1 MTIRVSQPA
10 ILLAAVL
17 ALSGCID
24 VECPAEIDRPLSR
37 ERWCGHTG
45 DIAAPANHQIYPTA
59 RPLPPDRAT
68 TVTTTT
74 VTTSAPP
81 PPLAAP
87 QAPVTTEPMPPPG
100 QPTQIR

>member
-10 ILLAAVL
+10 ILVAAVL

-24 VECPAEIDRPLSR
+24 VECPAEIDRPLAR

-59 RPLPPDRAT
+59 RPLPPERVT

-74 VTTSAPP
+74 TAPGP
-81 PPLAAP
+81 MVPQASP
-87 QAPVTTEPMPPPG
+87 QAPVTTEPLPPG
-100 QPTQIR
+100 QPVQIR